1 MQDHFRPRPVERL
14 EVDEGPV
21 SKGRLAAVLLLAAV
35 GVSFLVYSIAQLLI
49 PPAGWQTVQAAGLSS
64 GSEFSFLYNS
74 ASSKEAKGV
83 KTVYTRA
90 CQESYQLFNSGEA
103 FEGVVNLAS
112 INRHPNEA
120 LEVDPALYEA
130 LAAFAERG
138 RRELYLGPI
147 YERYEGL
154 FTCEDDSQLVYY
166 DPRLSEE
173 VREEYDEVLSFAND
187 PQAIDLELLGEG
199 RVRLK
204 VSPEYLAWAGERGV
218 TRFLDF
224 SWMKNAFVA
233 DYLAQ
238 ELMAA
243 GYTSGTLSS
252 RDGFF
257 RTLDGS
263 GADYTYTIHHRR
275 SDGICPAANLHY
287 QGPMAIVRMRDFP
300 LAEGDLLSY
309 RSLPGGEVRTRYLDP
324 ADALCKSAVDNLICY
339 DREMGCVQLLME
351 MIPVYITGEPFGRE
365 EAAALA
371 ARGVDA
377 VFCEDSVVC
386 YTDPQAVLTDLMD
399 LTEEGGVRY
408 TVELVGP

>member
-1 MQDHFRPRPVERL
+1 MDGGSF
-14 EVDEGPV
+14 
-21 SKGRLAAVLLLAAV
+21 SKVRLAVVLVLAAV
-35 GVSFLVYSIAQLLI
+35 GVTFLVYSISQLLL
-49 PPAGWQTVQAAGLSS
+49 PQPGWQTVQAAGLSS
-64 GSEFSFLYNS
+64 GSDFTFHYNS
-74 ASSKEAKGV
+74 ASSREAKGV

-90 CQESYQLFNSGEA
+90 CQDSYQMFDSIQE
-103 FEGVVNLAS
+103 FEGMANLAS
-112 INRHPNEA
+112 LNLHPNET
-120 LEVDPALYEA
+120 LEVPPALYEA
-130 LAAFAERG
+130 LEAFAERG
-138 RRELYLGPI
+138 RRELYLGPV

-154 FTCEDDSQLVYY
+154 FTCEDDSQLAYY
-166 DPRLSEE
+166 DPRLSDE
-173 VREEYDEVLSFAND
+173 VRAEYNEVLSFAND
-187 PQAIDLELLGEG
+187 PQAIGLELLGEG

-218 TRFLDF
+218 TRFLDL

-238 ELMAA
+238 ELTAA
-243 GYTSGTLSS
+243 GYTKGTLSS

-300 LAEGDLLSY
+300 LTEGDLLSY
-309 RSLPGGEVRTRYLDP
+309 RSLPGGEVRNRYLDP

-408 TVELVGP
+408 TAELVGP

>member
-1 MQDHFRPRPVERL
+1 MDGGSF
-14 EVDEGPV
+14 
-21 SKGRLAAVLLLAAV
+21 SKVRLAAVLVLAAV
-35 GVSFLVYSIAQLLI
+35 GVTFLVYSISQLLL
-49 PPAGWQTVQAAGLSS
+49 PQPGWQTVQAAGLSS
-64 GSEFSFLYNS
+64 GSDFTFLYNS
-74 ASSKEAKGV
+74 ASSREAKDV

-90 CQESYQLFNSGEA
+90 CQDSYQMFDSIQES
-103 FEGVVNLAS
+103 EGMANLAS
-112 INRHPNEA
+112 LNLHPNET
-120 LEVDPALYEA
+120 LEVAPALYEA
-130 LAAFAERG
+130 LEAFAERG
-138 RRELYLGPI
+138 RRELYLGPV

-154 FTCEDDSQLVYY
+154 FTCGDDSQLAYY
-166 DPRLSEE
+166 DPRLSDE
-173 VREEYDEVLSFAND
+173 VRAEYNEVLSFAND
-187 PQAIDLELLGEG
+187 PQAIGLELLGEG

-238 ELMAA
+238 ELTAA
-243 GYTSGTLSS
+243 GYTKGTLSS

-300 LAEGDLLSY
+300 LTEGDLLSY

-408 TVELVGP
+408 TAELVGP